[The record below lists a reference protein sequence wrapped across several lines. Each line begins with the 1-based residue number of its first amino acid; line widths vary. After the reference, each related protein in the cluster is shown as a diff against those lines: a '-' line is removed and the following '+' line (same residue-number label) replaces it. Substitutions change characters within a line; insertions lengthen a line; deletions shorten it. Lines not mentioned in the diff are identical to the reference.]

1 MIEYIIGNEEKD
13 KLKEIDALSQS
24 EDKASLETTDESLID
39 ILEKVEEGEVQ
50 DKDDVNKDW

>member
-13 KLKEIDALSQS
+13 KLEEIDALSQS

-50 DKDDVNKDW
+50 DKDDVNKD